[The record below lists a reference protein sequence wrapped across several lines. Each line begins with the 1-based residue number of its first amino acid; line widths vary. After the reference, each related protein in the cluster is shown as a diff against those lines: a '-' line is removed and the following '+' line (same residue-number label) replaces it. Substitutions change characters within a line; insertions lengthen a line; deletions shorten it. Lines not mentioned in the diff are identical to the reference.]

1 MQSTVWSFLMLLLV
15 VGSIPLALWMLN
27 RLQVLK
33 AGGQKQIDLAH
44 QLSVGTRERI
54 AIVHVQG
61 RQFLIG
67 LTPQNISLLAELS
80 PRVGETPDQRPGNTG
95 TGSLAFAEALANTRA
110 GIGND
115 K

>member
-1 MQSTVWSFLMLLLV
+1 MQPSVWSFLMLILV
-15 VGSIPLALWMLN
+15 VGIIPLALWVLK
-27 RLQVLK
+27 RLQILK
-33 AGGQKQIDLAH
+33 TGGQKQIDLVH

-54 AIVHVQG
+54 AIVHVHG

-67 LTPQNISLLAELS
+67 LTPQNISLLAELA
-80 PRVGETPDQRPGNTG
+80 PKVGETTEQRPGNTNS
-95 TGSLAFAEALANTRA
+95 GSLAFAEALANTRA